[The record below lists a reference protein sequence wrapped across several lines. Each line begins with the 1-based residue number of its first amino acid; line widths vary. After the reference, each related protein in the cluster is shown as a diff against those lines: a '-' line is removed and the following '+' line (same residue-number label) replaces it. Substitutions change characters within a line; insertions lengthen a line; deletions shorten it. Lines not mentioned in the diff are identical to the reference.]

1 MTSQLECSI
10 FRLTLECFIAF
21 FLLIKC
27 SHGASFKNEKDKWQT
42 IRKHQYIMWQRQ
54 VWDLEFWRIFQN
66 ILKYF
71 SKFWNTIRWPFC
83 KTGKIF
89 RCFQLILLPF
99 KNTHYVIVPIRT
111 VVQKTQFHFVVNM
124 HKNHFYKTKQN
135 FVTIFCLIYKEII
148 WTWWWVGW
156 GLLCK
161 SRWKCQKVQLPLGL
175 LKFLLKC

>member
-1 MTSQLECSI
+1 MFNFQADSGMFHCI
-10 FRLTLECFIAF
+10 

-66 ILKYF
+66 ILKFF
-71 SKFWNTIRWPFC
+71 SKVWNTIRWPFC

-99 KNTHYVIVPIRT
+99 ENTHYVIVPIRT

-124 HKNHFYKTKQN
+124 HTNHFLQNQTKLYNN
-135 FVTIFCLIYKEII
+135 FLSYIQRDNLDLMVSWARALVQITLKMPKSSITFRIVEI
-148 WTWWWVGW
+148 
-156 GLLCK
+156 
-161 SRWKCQKVQLPLGL
+161 SP
-175 LKFLLKC
+175 

>member
-1 MTSQLECSI
+1 MTRGYQTVSYYFSFNSQRILVI
-10 FRLTLECFIAF
+10 FHINLLINKNICRWLVNWNVQFSGWLWNVSGNTLHF
-21 FLLIKC
+21 FLIKC

-66 ILKYF
+66 ILKFF
-71 SKFWNTIRWPFC
+71 SKVWNTIRWPFC

-124 HKNHFYKTKQN
+124 HKNHFYKTKKK
-135 FVTIFCLIYKEII
+135 L
-148 WTWWWVGW
+148 
-156 GLLCK
+156 
-161 SRWKCQKVQLPLGL
+161 
-175 LKFLLKC
+175 